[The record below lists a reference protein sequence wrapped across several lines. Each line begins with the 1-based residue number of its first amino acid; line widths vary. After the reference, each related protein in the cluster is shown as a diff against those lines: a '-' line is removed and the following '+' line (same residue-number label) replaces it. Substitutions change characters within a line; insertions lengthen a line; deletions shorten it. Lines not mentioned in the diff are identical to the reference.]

1 MPGVM
6 DCGRKGER
14 VATLIERAWKRH
26 SNPWSVWTRILSY
39 PPVYLPV
46 WNRSWKQGAA
56 VAAWFAATPVLFAE
70 SEGDESWATRGVLGE
85 KLWTAERARDLSA
98 RINTASAAFFAGGLL
113 ATYRRRFWPMMLGA
127 GAALLLKL
135 WYIDRMVFY
144 NEQHRDAAGGERSGG
159 ERSGGELDL
168 LIEGEDGQEG

>member
-1 MPGVM
+1 M
-6 DCGRKGER
+6 
-14 VATLIERAWKRH
+14 
-26 SNPWSVWTRILSY
+26 
-39 PPVYLPV
+39 
-46 WNRSWKQGAA
+46 
-56 VAAWFAATPVLFAE
+56 
-70 SEGDESWATRGVLGE
+70 LGE

-144 NEQHRDAAGGERSGG
+144 
-159 ERSGGELDL
+159 
-168 LIEGEDGQEG
+168 

>member
-1 MPGVM
+1 MATFL
-6 DCGRKGER
+6 KR
-14 VATLIERAWKRH
+14 VWKRH

-39 PPVYLPV
+39 PLVYVPV

-56 VAAWFAATPVLFAE
+56 VAAWFAANPVLFPEA
-70 SEGDESWATRGVLGE
+70 EGDEPWATRGVLGE
-85 KLWTAERARDLSA
+85 ELWTAERPRDLSML
-98 RINTASAAFFAGGLL
+98 INTASAAFFAGGLL

-159 ERSGGELDL
+159 ELDL
-168 LIEGEDGQEG
+168 LIEGEDRQEG